1 MPEDKKK
8 KVKVRPGYNPRT
20 NAMRTRREGAPGS
33 GTRKGK
39 ATRGGQKGGI
49 AMNPDLAK
57 RIERHKTRKDQ
68 NLSDKINTFFKS
80 GGGNLPDAP
89 ELLDRLGAKGIDIEK
104 WKKDYPEVY

>member
-39 ATRGGQKGGI
+39 ATRGGQKT
-49 AMNPDLAK
+49 NLAN
-57 RIERHKTRKDQ
+57 RTRKDQ

>member
-20 NAMRTRREGAPGS
+20 NAMRNRREGAPGS

-68 NLSDKINTFFKS
+68 NMSLPDKI
-80 GGGNLPDAP
+80 
-89 ELLDRLGAKGIDIEK
+89 RLMF
-104 WKKDYPEVY
+104 KKDYDPKKDMWSKERGGE

>member
-39 ATRGGQKGGI
+39 ATRGGQK
-49 AMNPDLAK
+49 

-68 NLSDKINTFFKS
+68 NLSDKVNTLS
-80 GGGNLPDAP
+80 G
-89 ELLDRLGAKGIDIEK
+89 ESWYIF
-104 WKKDYPEVY
+104 